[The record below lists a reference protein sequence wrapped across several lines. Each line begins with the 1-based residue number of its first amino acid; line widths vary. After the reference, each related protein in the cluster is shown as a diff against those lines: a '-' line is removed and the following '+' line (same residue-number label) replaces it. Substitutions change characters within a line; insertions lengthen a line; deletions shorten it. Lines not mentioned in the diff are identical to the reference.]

1 MLALPEVVLG
11 PIVIIYQG
19 DGFRRYGLCPPIRH
33 NYEKGLICPFGDCVL
48 ARTYGHN
55 AETIA
60 WRQRRWT

>member
-33 NYEKGLICPFGDCVL
+33 NYEKGLICPFGVSS
-48 ARTYGHN
+48 
-55 AETIA
+55 
-60 WRQRRWT
+60 Q